1 VKNLSGGQLKRLSIS
16 QELLDDPSVM
26 FLDEPTTGLDSGS
39 ARLCIQ
45 LLKSLAMKGKTIVC
59 TIHSPSG
66 PLLRQFNHMYALT
79 DGRCIY
85 QGSSENL
92 ILFMAECG
100 LPCPESYN
108 PCDFLTEI
116 ANGEYGAKND
126 DLCKK
131 IRNGKEESYRAKT
144 NSAEICESFELEKPV
159 NRKFSSNFFRQ
170 LWFLMIRNSLITYRD
185 MSNMWLRLGLHTIC
199 SLFVSLVFADVGND
213 GAKAISNVKLI
224 YGFTTFVLYTN
235 YYSMATRFPLEK
247 SVIKREHFNKWY
259 SAEAYYIALTV
270 TDIPIT
276 IACLCIAV
284 FLAWDITGQPWEFFR
299 FQLLMASQTLMSFTS
314 QGLGLMVGSC
324 FNLQVS
330 FNELWDCSQERSL
343 VSQNNLA

>member
-1 VKNLSGGQLKRLSIS
+1 
-16 QELLDDPSVM
+16 
-26 FLDEPTTGLDSGS
+26 
-39 ARLCIQ
+39 
-45 LLKSLAMKGKTIVC
+45 
-59 TIHSPSG
+59 
-66 PLLRQFNHMYALT
+66 MYAMT

-92 ILFMAECG
+92 IMFLSECG

-126 DLCKK
+126 DLCKR
-131 IRNGKEESYRAKT
+131 IRNGKEENYRAEP
-144 NSAEICESFELEKPV
+144 NSTEICESSMVKKPKS
-159 NRKFSSNFFRQ
+159 RKFSSNFFRQ

-185 MSNMWLRLGLHTIC
+185 MSNMWLRLGLHTLC
-199 SLFVSLVFADVGND
+199 SLFVSLVFANVGND

-330 FNELWDCSQERSL
+330 FNEFWGCSQEGSLRFVRRFIQFSSKSVRSL
-343 VSQNNLA
+343 L